1 MDILVHS
8 DEAAEE
14 TDPLE
19 TEPVAVDEAP
29 QLLIEE
35 LTIDG
40 MCGVY

>member
-1 MDILVHS
+1 MEILVHS

-14 TDPLE
+14 TARRE
-19 TEPVAVDEAP
+19 TEPAVVDEAP